1 MLTVHAASTR
11 IPHTPAHGT
20 GHQHVLSESDSLHQ
34 TAQSPTASHTAAS
47 KPTCRAAARAWL
59 STSRTA
65 SRSRAAPAPSTNA
78 SHAHN
83 GPATRYQPP
92 AGGSVERSMP
102 RKMTRE
108 AVAAGASSARTQA
121 SRGSRSRPVEV
132 NRRTILAAH
141 APKSSH
147 TQSMAGSTVS
157 DCSTPVSRSLPNT
170 PSALSA
176 RTSAEPQSPE
186 LPYARA
192 AMAPHAEQPT
202 LHRHTQNP
210 QHPQGREH
218 DRPSC
223 GLRPAILAE
232 PMVDLEHDCSCQ
244 QRDASVNPQP
254 HPPAAEPP
262 APSLAARLAAGAAE
276 GSVPLLRFQHRAC
289 AQQRHDPA
297 RADDA
302 AQHLLFFR

>member
-102 RKMTRE
+102 RKMMRE

-192 AMAPHAEQPT
+192 AMAPQSLTTDAACIANSFLTAARSSLPSIVTPRIHSTHKGASMT
-202 LHRHTQNP
+202 VHRVALGQ
-210 QHPQGREH
+210 
-218 DRPSC
+218 
-223 GLRPAILAE
+223 
-232 PMVDLEHDCSCQ
+232 
-244 QRDASVNPQP
+244 
-254 HPPAAEPP
+254 
-262 APSLAARLAAGAAE
+262 PSLPSPWLTLSMTA
-276 GSVPLLRFQHRAC
+276 
-289 AQQRHDPA
+289 PA
-297 RADDA
+297 NSAT
-302 AQHLLFFR
+302 QV